1 MHNDMLP
8 CLSITQPYA
17 LWVIDVNGL
26 RVIRAIGDEG
36 GFTAAA
42 DRLGYS
48 QPAVSQLVR
57 RLERR
62 LGTALVEKSGRS
74 VRLTQ
79 AGQVLA
85 RHAVTVL
92 GAIDA
97 AEEEVAAIAGLRAG
111 RVRVMAFPSSSATV
125 VPHALASLRA
135 AHPDLTVSFA
145 EAEPPESLAALRAG
159 DCDVAVAFTYP
170 GTDSDRADLGG
181 LTSVALL
188 DDEVQVALPA
198 GHALN
203 DRAAVAL
210 SDLSTETWIAGCPQC
225 RGHLLALAGAE
236 GFEPRVDY
244 ATDDYVAVLGLVA
257 AGLGVAL
264 IPGLVLQ
271 TAHHHDVVT
280 RPLTPASRREVF
292 AVTTP
297 DLLRVPAVAATISA
311 LRHAARSS
319 S

>member
-1 MHNDMLP
+1 MHNGSFSW
-8 CLSITQPYA
+8 LSITRTYTYR
-17 LWVIDVNGL
+17 VIDVNGL

-42 DRLGYS
+42 ERLGYS

-74 VRLTQ
+74 VRLTE

-92 GAIDA
+92 SAVEA
-97 AEEEVAAIAGLRAG
+97 AQEEVAAIAGLRAG

-125 VPHALASLRA
+125 IPSALASLRF
-135 AHPDLTVSFA
+135 AHPDLTVSFV
-145 EAEPPESLAALRAG
+145 ENEPPESLAALRAG

-170 GTDSDRADLGG
+170 GTEALEVDLAG
-181 LTSVALL
+181 LSRVPLL
-188 DDEVQVALPA
+188 DDEVQVALPSA
-198 GHALN
+198 HPLA
-203 DRAAVAL
+203 RSTAVAL
-210 SDLSTETWIAGCPQC
+210 ADLAAETWIAGCPQC
-225 RGHLLALAGAE
+225 RGHLLALAARD
-236 GFEPRVDY
+236 GFTPRVDY

-264 IPGLVLQ
+264 VPGLVLR
-271 TAHHHDVVT
+271 TARHRDVVT
-280 RPLTPASRREVF
+280 RPLTPPSRREVF

-297 DLLRVPAVAATISA
+297 DLMRVPAVGATLAA
-311 LRHAARSS
+311 LGQAAAS
-319 S
+319 

>member
-8 CLSITQPYA
+8 CFSITPHYA
-17 LWVIDVNGL
+17 WRVIDVNGL

-62 LGTALVEKSGRS
+62 LGTPLVERSGRS

-79 AGQVLA
+79 AGHVLA

-210 SDLSTETWIAGCPQC
+210 SDLSSETWIAGCPQC
-225 RGHLLALAGAE
+225 RGHLLVLAEAE

-264 IPGLVLQ
+264 IPGLVLR

-311 LRHAARSS
+311 LRHAARS
-319 S
+319 